1 MVFPSGSV
9 RNITNLIYA
18 SEAMA
23 QAAVRHLLFERRTAR
38 RMVSPPKATAA
49 RDASDP
55 SSLRR
60 TSREDLVNL
69 AVGHPAELPSEVLAS
84 ALVDTAERLR
94 DAGVEGDSA
103 RQELNYVARWGSPT
117 TLDAVA
123 SFLTEQYMFGAEPS
137 DTSER
142 EVRPGSLMITN
153 GVSHG
158 IDLACAQLTRPGDVV
173 VVELPT
179 YFLAAD
185 VFKDNGLRVVG
196 LDGTAQGTG
205 EDGKPD
211 GSPGYF
217 DVDALERALEGG
229 LRPRLV
235 YLVPTHSNPRGGTLP
250 TRDRTRLVE
259 LAVQYDFFVIADEVY
274 HLLHWNETPPPPRM
288 CEVERTVFAD
298 KGLHGWDDEGA
309 GKGKA
314 AAAWEVRRSDNVYAD
329 EIQSKT
335 SPEAVSSARV
345 VSVSS
350 FTKILAPGLRV
361 GWIEAARSI
370 VDAVS
375 DRGYVNSGGC
385 VAPFAASIV
394 VSAIENGSQ
403 VEWLRRLRDGYRETS
418 RALHDAAVKEAAST
432 GWKVSSSPPSGGYFL
447 WLELPEWCDE
457 SAVLKAAEDAGV
469 AYLPGGRCVPLGCES
484 RDGARVDRSCRL
496 CFAYLDEEKIV
507 EGVRRLATAVRAS
520 KEG

>member
-23 QAAVRHLLFERRTAR
+23 QAAVRHLLIERRTAR
-38 RMVSPPKATAA
+38 RMVSPLKATAA

-137 DTSER
+137 TSEEKTMR
-142 EVRPGSLMITN
+142 EVKPESLMITN

-158 IDLACAQLTRPGDVV
+158 IDLACAQLTQPGDVV

-196 LDGTAQGTG
+196 LDGTA
-205 EDGKPD
+205 
-211 GSPGYF
+211 
-217 DVDALERALEGG
+217 
-229 LRPRLV
+229 
-235 YLVPTHSNPRGGTLP
+235 RG
-250 TRDRTRLVE
+250 
-259 LAVQYDFFVIADEVY
+259 
-274 HLLHWNETPPPPRM
+274 N
-288 CEVERTVFAD
+288 
-298 KGLHGWDDEGA
+298 
-309 GKGKA
+309 
-314 AAAWEVRRSDNVYAD
+314 RR
-329 EIQSKT
+329 
-335 SPEAVSSARV
+335 
-345 VSVSS
+345 
-350 FTKILAPGLRV
+350 
-361 GWIEAARSI
+361 
-370 VDAVS
+370 
-375 DRGYVNSGGC
+375 
-385 VAPFAASIV
+385 
-394 VSAIENGSQ
+394 
-403 VEWLRRLRDGYRETS
+403 
-418 RALHDAAVKEAAST
+418 
-432 GWKVSSSPPSGGYFL
+432 
-447 WLELPEWCDE
+447 
-457 SAVLKAAEDAGV
+457 
-469 AYLPGGRCVPLGCES
+469 
-484 RDGARVDRSCRL
+484 
-496 CFAYLDEEKIV
+496 
-507 EGVRRLATAVRAS
+507 
-520 KEG
+520 

>member
-1 MVFPSGSV
+1 M

-23 QAAVRHLLFERRTAR
+23 QAAVRPLLIERRTAR

-137 DTSER
+137 DTSEKTMR

-158 IDLACAQLTRPGDVV
+158 IDLACAQLTQPGDVV

-259 LAVQYDFFVIADEVY
+259 LAVQYDFFVVADEVY

-298 KGLHGWDDEGA
+298 KGLYGWDDDEGA

-314 AAAWEVRRSDNVYAD
+314 AAAWEVRRSDDVYTD
-329 EIQSKT
+329 EIQSN
-335 SPEAVSSARV
+335 SPEKAVSSARV

-447 WLELPEWCDE
+447 WLELPERCDE